1 MDIYRTNHNSI
12 YTQSKKYPA
21 LRVEIMLSD
30 KDTEEVSEQKL
41 LEQLQNAETEYEQNI
56 NFMSDEEGNLVEIP
70 KDKPTFSTI
79 KRWIHQ
85 YRNQLLAES
94 DYIMLPDVVADKR
107 AWQEYRQELRD
118 LPRTWRLD
126 TETPIVDVSHIL
138 EYADVAKL
146 PFPQKPK
153 V

>member
-56 NFMSDEEGNLVEIP
+56 NFMSDEEGNLVKIP

-79 KRWIHQ
+79 KRWIRQ

-126 TETPIVDVSHIL
+126 TETPIVDMSQVL
-138 EYADVAKL
+138 EYADVLKL
-146 PFPQKPK
+146 PFPPKPK

>member
-1 MDIYRTNHNSI
+1 MNIYRTDKSI
-12 YTQSKKYPA
+12 YMQSVKYPA

-30 KDTEEVSEQKL
+30 KETEEAAEQKL
-41 LEQLQNAETEYEQNI
+41 LEQLQIAEAEYEQNL
-56 NFMSDEEGNLVEIP
+56 NFMPDEGGNLVKIP
-70 KDKPTFSTI
+70 KDRPTLSTI
-79 KRWIHQ
+79 KRWIRE

-94 DYIMLPDVVADKR
+94 DYAMLPDVVADKR

-126 TETPIVDVSHIL
+126 TETPIVDMSQVL
-138 EYADVAKL
+138 EYADVLKL
-146 PFPQKPK
+146 PFPTKPK

>member
-1 MDIYRTNHNSI
+1 MNIYRTDKSI
-12 YTQSKKYPA
+12 YMQSVKYPA

-30 KDTEEVSEQKL
+30 KETEEAAEQKL
-41 LEQLQNAETEYEQNI
+41 LEQLQIAEAEYEQNM
-56 NFMSDEEGNLVEIP
+56 NFMPDEEGNLVEIP
-70 KDKPTFSTI
+70 KDKPTLSTI
-79 KRWIHQ
+79 KRWIRE

-94 DYIMLPDVVADKR
+94 DYAMLPDVVADKR

-126 TETPIVDVSHIL
+126 TETPIVDMSQVL
-138 EYADVAKL
+138 EYADVLKL
-146 PFPQKPK
+146 PFPTKPK